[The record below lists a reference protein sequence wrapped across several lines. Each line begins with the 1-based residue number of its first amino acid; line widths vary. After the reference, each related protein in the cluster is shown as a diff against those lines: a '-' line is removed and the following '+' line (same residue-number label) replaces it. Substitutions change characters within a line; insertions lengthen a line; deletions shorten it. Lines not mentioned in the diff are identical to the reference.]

1 MKKFLIFSLIV
12 IVLTSSTLII
22 YINFY
27 KLMGIYASEFLHY
40 SISFVLA
47 LVIYLLVV
55 RQRLAF
61 FENFFH
67 EMTHV
72 LFSLLFLEKVNHF
85 FASSTHGEIQT
96 SGSFPN
102 VISILSPYFFP
113 VVTFL
118 LIAIWSIFDIHQL
131 RVIVIISYGIFIA
144 IMIKQIKQAKQEI
157 LSFSWYGVLFIIIM
171 NFWVSLFIFSWA
183 LGNSELVFKPLI
195 SQLYEIKTF

>member
-1 MKKFLIFSLIV
+1 MKKFLIFSLLV
-12 IVLTSSTLII
+12 IVLTSSALII

-27 KLMGIYASEFLHY
+27 KIIWIYASEFLHY
-40 SISFVLA
+40 SISFGLA
-47 LVIYLLVV
+47 LVVYLLVV
-55 RQRLAF
+55 RKRLAF

-131 RVIVIISYGIFIA
+131 RVIVIVSYGSFIA
-144 IMIKQIKQAKQEI
+144 IMIKQIKQAKQEV

-183 LGNSELVFKPLI
+183 SGNSELVFKTLI